1 VEFLVKKGLD
11 VNAEDKYKRTP
22 VVDALLKGQR
32 DVVRFLKK
40 NGAEIDV
47 ES

>member
-22 VVDALLKGQR
+22 IVDALFKGQR
-32 DVVRFLKK
+32 DVVRYLKK
-40 NGAEIDV
+40 HDADIDV